1 MNIQLHRKQVIIL
14 GLAMILAVASYWIP
28 TPQRSLPLGSR
39 PGLSDPV
46 GGSGSTES
54 IAFAREPATTWR
66 FPVAEQIPQTM
77 PSHADSTARIEDA
90 PLEQPLPSKQFLDP
104 RDLAN
109 GDATRLGKVL
119 IVPVKNPDHPQK
131 R

>member
-28 TPQRSLPLGSR
+28 TPPQSLPLGSR

-46 GGSGSTES
+46 GGSGPTES

-66 FPVAEQIPQTM
+66 FPVAGQIPQTI
-77 PSHADSTARIEDA
+77 PSRSEAAARVEDA
-90 PLEQPLPSKQFLDP
+90 PLEQPSPGKQFLDP
-104 RDLAN
+104 RELAN
-109 GDATRLGKVL
+109 GDATRLGNVL